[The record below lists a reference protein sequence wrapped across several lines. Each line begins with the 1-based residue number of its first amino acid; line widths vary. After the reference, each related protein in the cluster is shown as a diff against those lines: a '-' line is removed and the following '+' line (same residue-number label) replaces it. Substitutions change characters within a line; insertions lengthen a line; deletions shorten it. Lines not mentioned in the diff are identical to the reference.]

1 MGYPR
6 RQKGPSLRLLTA
18 AQIGLKR
25 SETCTAVRPGATG
38 AMKGIVN
45 VSMGDS
51 EVASRTVLA
60 CAYGENMQRHIAEVY
75 EVDRDSLML
84 HITTEDAINTGAF
97 TKDGGA
103 PLISDYWEG
112 GHRAKAEKQPLRP
125 CGMGTFVAYR
135 HKRALRNFWWPARSR
150 PRSNR
155 EPRTTA
161 RPATGRPW

>member
-1 MGYPR
+1 MR
-6 RQKGPSLRLLTA
+6 
-18 AQIGLKR
+18 
-25 SETCTAVRPGATG
+25 
-38 AMKGIVN
+38 GIVN

-112 GHRAKAEKQPLRP
+112 GSPGESRKTAIKTVRHGNLRGVP
-125 CGMGTFVAYR
+125 TQKGPSEFLVA
-135 HKRALRNFWWPARSR
+135 S
-150 PRSNR
+150 
-155 EPRTTA
+155 TV
-161 RPATGRPW
+161 